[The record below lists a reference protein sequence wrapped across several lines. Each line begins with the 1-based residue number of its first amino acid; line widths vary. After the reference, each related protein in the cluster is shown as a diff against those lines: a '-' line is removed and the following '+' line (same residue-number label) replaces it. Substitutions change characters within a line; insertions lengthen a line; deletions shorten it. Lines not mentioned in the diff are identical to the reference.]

1 VATATGADRKSDVLD
16 GTSNKYLTLTHLV
29 QSESAAVVYV
39 GQKLI
44 GTIIKHD
51 GRYEAFEVFGRC
63 LGNFSTR
70 ADATLAIS
78 HTRSVNNNTEVM
90 NTALVR

>member
-1 VATATGADRKSDVLD
+1 VGTAGGADRKADTLREASD
-16 GTSNKYLTLTHLV
+16 KYLNFSSLV
-29 QSESAAVVYV
+29 QAESAAIVHD

-51 GRYEAFEVFGRC
+51 GRYDACDASGRR

-70 ADATLAIS
+70 AGATRSIS
-78 HTRSVNNNTEVM
+78 HACSVNNNTEAM

>member
-1 VATATGADRKSDVLD
+1 VVTATGAVRKSDVLD

-29 QSESAAVVYV
+29 QSESAAIVYS

-51 GRYEAFEVFGRC
+51 GRFDAFDAVGRC

-70 ADATLAIS
+70 ADATRSFS
-78 HTRSVNNNTEVM
+78 HACSVNNNTEAM
-90 NTALVR
+90 NTTLAR

>member
-1 VATATGADRKSDVLD
+1 VATARGAHRKSDVLD

-29 QSESAAVVYV
+29 QAESAAVVYY

-51 GRYEAFEVFGRC
+51 GRYDAFDAFGRC
-63 LGNFSTR
+63 LGNFSRR
-70 ADATLAIS
+70 ADATRSIS
-78 HTRSVNNNTEVM
+78 HACSVNNNTEAM